1 MGLHDWSLIIF
12 TILGQMS
19 VGVFLILGVI
29 HTVAVRR
36 HAVEE
41 VERLTDRALLAIGPV
56 LVLGFIAS
64 LGHLGSPVNAYLSIL
79 NVADSWLSR
88 EILFG
93 ALFAVSGAAF
103 ALMQWRKVGPF
114 ALRRGVALIAAAL
127 GIAFVVS
134 MALVYM
140 LPLQPSWNL
149 WATPVTFLVTS
160 LLTGAL
166 AIGVAF
172 VASYAYE
179 RKRDGEDHAAL
190 AALLYDSLRGLVIAS
205 VVLVGAQLVTIPLQ
219 VAVLSGGETA
229 AAVDSAARLTSDYGI
244 VFALRLA
251 LAFIGAAIFGLFVY
265 RSTLK
270 SASQRLVGG
279 LVGGAF
285 GLVLVGEVLGRYLFY
300 AANVPIG
307 V

>member
-29 HTVAVRR
+29 HTVAIRR
-36 HAVEE
+36 YAVEE

-56 LVLGFIAS
+56 LILGFIAS
-64 LGHLGSPVNAYLSIL
+64 LGHLGSPVNAYLAIL
-79 NVADSWLSR
+79 NAADSWLSR

-93 ALFAVSGAAF
+93 ALFAVSGAVF
-103 ALMQWRKVGPF
+103 ALLQWRKVGPF
-114 ALRRGVALIAAAL
+114 ALRRAVALLTAAL
-127 GIAFVVS
+127 GIGFIVS
-134 MALVYM
+134 MSLIYM

-160 LLTGAL
+160 LLTGTL

-172 VASYAYE
+172 VASYASA
-179 RKRDGEDHAAL
+179 RKREGEDCAAL
-190 AALLYDSLRGLVIAS
+190 AALLYASLRGLVIAA
-205 VVLVGAQLVTIPLQ
+205 VVLVGVQLVSIPLQ
-219 VAVLSGGETA
+219 VAILSGGETA
-229 AAVDSAARLTSDYGI
+229 AAVDSAARLTADYGV
-244 VFALRLA
+244 VFGLRLA
-251 LAFIGAAIFGLFVY
+251 LAFIGAAIFGFFVY
-265 RSTLK
+265 RSTFGP
-270 SASQRLVGG
+270 APQRVVGG

-300 AANVPIG
+300 AANVSIG